1 MSLSTGRSKLMTSL
15 KELKLRWDR
24 VRTRWDDPVS
34 RDFEKEF
41 VAPLEGKVR
50 SAVSAIEQMNEIVS
64 KARRDCG

>member
-15 KELKLRWDR
+15 KELRLRWDR

-41 VAPLEGKVR
+41 VAPLDGKVR
-50 SAVSAIEQMNEIVS
+50 SAVSAIEQMYEVVS